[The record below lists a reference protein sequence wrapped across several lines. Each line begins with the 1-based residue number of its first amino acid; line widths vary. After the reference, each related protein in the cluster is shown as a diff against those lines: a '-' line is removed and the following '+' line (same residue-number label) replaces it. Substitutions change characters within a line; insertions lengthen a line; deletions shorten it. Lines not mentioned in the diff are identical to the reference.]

1 MVLSGFWFVA
11 HILRTAGPSSHV
23 HWVWQNQ
30 EAGEPVQIGSVSL
43 PRLGKESPITTRS
56 VWPPETLSRRQ
67 GRPSD
72 STLTV
77 SQGATSWLWWC
88 HLGRSWTR
96 LHWLKPTCLK
106 AFGTVSCGLQPVP
119 PGFLLFSMVLSCPL
133 FGWWMINL
141 RGNQAF

>member
-1 MVLSGFWFVA
+1 MSTESDR
-11 HILRTAGPSSHV
+11 IRR
-23 HWVWQNQ
+23 Q
-30 EAGEPVQIGSVSL
+30 EKPVQIGGVSL
-43 PRLGKESPITTRS
+43 TRLGKESPITTWP

-88 HLGRSWTR
+88 HLGRSWTH

-119 PGFLLFSMVLSCPL
+119 PGFLLFSMVLPTFWVMNDQFKREPGIL
-133 FGWWMINL
+133 AVTFIGYFGWAQVSCVKC
-141 RGNQAF
+141 R